1 MKIYNKRLVFDEK
14 IEKPENLLD
23 AVENFLRKNLPEN
36 SDLLRYAIVGVE
48 GDRKTVEVALIKDSK
63 KTHIDESRKTS
74 ADPRMEIGGRK
85 FIVANIIPTGVRAE
99 IGGWIGDATPITN
112 VLAEISDCVIT
123 HPNVLNA
130 GFLDYGRANVLY
142 TEGYHLDQFFC
153 KRIALRELLTSRNH
167 NRIGVILDRR
177 AIEADKESINV
188 AINTIESLR
197 AVAGIEVTDYIITDE
212 PVGGKAVRM
221 KSGAFCGEVKNP
233 EAFLKPAAQL
243 IKGGAQAI
251 AIATYISISMDDLDA
266 YFRGEIPNPY
276 GGTEA
281 LISHT
286 ISRAFKIPAAHGPIL
301 SKEEK
306 ERMTAKGL
314 VDPRAASEVVS
325 PGYLGSVL
333 RGLHHSPRPVDPSF
347 LAPNDIT
354 LDDVNAIVVPYT
366 CCGGIPVL
374 AAQKNK
380 ILVIAVRENKT
391 VLDVTPE
398 KLGLNNVVVVENYL
412 EAFGIISTIKAS
424 IALDSVRRPI
434 FRIKEKQKT
443 IDYNG
448 SEKTISG

>member
-1 MKIYNKRLVFDEK
+1 MKIYTKRLVFDEK
-14 IEKPENLLD
+14 IKKTESLLD
-23 AVENFLRKNLPEN
+23 AVEDFLRKSLPGN
-36 SDLLRYAIVGVE
+36 SDVLRYAIVEVE
-48 GDRKTVEVALIKDSK
+48 GDQKTIEVALIEDSDEIQKGDLRRTTIVPGIDDGGK
-63 KTHIDESRKTS
+63 K
-74 ADPRMEIGGRK
+74 
-85 FIVANIIPTGVRAE
+85 FVVANIVPTGVRAE
-99 IGGWIGDATPITN
+99 IGGWIGDATPATN
-112 VLAEISDCVIT
+112 VLAEISDYVIT

-130 GFLDYGRANVLY
+130 AFLNYGRDNVLY
-142 TEGYHLDQFFC
+142 TEGYHLDQFFS
-153 KRIALRELLTSRNH
+153 KRTALRELMTSKRH
-167 NRIGVILDRR
+167 NRIGVILDRG
-177 AIEADKESINV
+177 AIEADKESINI

-197 AVAGIEVTDYIITDE
+197 AVGGIEVTDYVITDDA
-212 PVGGKAVRM
+212 VGGRAVRM

-233 EAFLKPAAQL
+233 GAFLKPAEEL
-243 IKGGAQAI
+243 IKKGAQAI

-333 RGLHHSPRPVDPSF
+333 RGLHQSPRPVDPSF

-354 LDDVNAIVVPYT
+354 LNDVNAIIVPHT

-374 AAQKNK
+374 AAQKNN
-380 ILVIAVRENKT
+380 IIVIAVKENRT
-391 VLDVTPE
+391 VLNVTPE
-398 KLGLNNVVVVENYL
+398 KLGLNNVIVAENFL
-412 EAFGIISTIKAS
+412 EAFGIISTIKAGVS
-424 IALDSVRRPI
+424 LDSVRRPI
-434 FRIKEKQKT
+434 HRIKEK
-443 IDYNG
+443 IFD
-448 SEKTISG
+448 